1 MAPFGRDRSGGC
13 QFSQPVDVVMER
25 GSELF
30 KDYGQVGEV
39 ARIHGLSRQCAY
51 AIFEPA
57 GSGKG
62 RNKASKQGPSRWLL
76 MIHED
81 YSGTESSSRLS
92 GLGGEINR
100 VESVDE
106 AKLAR

>member
-39 ARIHGLSRQCAY
+39 ARIHAQSRQCAY

-81 YSGTESSSRLS
+81 YNAEGIFMQSTGTV
-92 GLGGEINR
+92 GE
-100 VESVDE
+100 DE
-106 AKLAR
+106 LL

>member
-81 YSGTESSSRLS
+81 YSSRLS

>member
-81 YSGTESSSRLS
+81 YNAEGIFMQSTGTV
-92 GLGGEINR
+92 GE
-100 VESVDE
+100 DE
-106 AKLAR
+106 LL

>member
-39 ARIHGLSRQCAY
+39 ARVHGLSRQCAY

-81 YSGTESSSRLS
+81 YNAEGIFMQSTGTV
-92 GLGGEINR
+92 GE
-100 VESVDE
+100 DE
-106 AKLAR
+106 LL